1 MGQEITPQ
9 EKDNVIQYIQQ
20 LLREEKQRN
29 MGLVEAVDNL
39 LVKLQQKDM
48 EIVGLKKQIID
59 KGICS

>member
-48 EIVGLKKQIID
+48 EIVELKKQIID